1 MTYEDKIALEPE
13 LTIERIIDISEQM
26 LPENLRVRPW
36 QNLVH
41 GTDLLS
47 SDEQLCRYMLAYGE
61 MHAVKCRAAFQKFP
75 FEKLISNI
83 EIIDWG
89 CGQGLATCVA
99 LEVLKERGL
108 IDKVKKITLI
118 EPSNVALSRAKINVT
133 HKVKGGSSVHTV
145 QKYLPGYSDNP
156 NCIESI
162 QIDHPYVIHLFSNIL
177 DIPSVN
183 IEKLAKMIVSAG
195 RNNFVLCMG
204 PLNPNQWRM
213 RAFAGYFHG
222 AEFFSNIFSSVYG
235 YTTRTMH
242 PFGCRTQGFEFVSSS
257 VQWDG
262 LNGYET
268 RNTEVHTEYVDDYSP
283 VTKRFAQNKEFSET
297 LLNVYED
304 IYNQLNPT
312 DVLLLRPNISADT
325 PDIVLY
331 RPNVGIILFDVRE
344 DKLPMDILE
353 DANRDYTDEV
363 EKKEAKKVLEQNQ
376 RKILSKVKS
385 YENRLVD
392 LHIANLREKV
402 FYNYNFLKVIHK
414 VIIFANDS
422 MDNIGK
428 FYADIDRKNRNF
440 TDMLSGEDLK
450 DLTYK
455 LYINKKCP
463 EFTED
468 IATSF
473 KKILTSPWHSYKA
486 GRIVNLTNDQKRLAV
501 SKEGV
506 HYNVV
511 SCAGSGK
518 TEVLVHRAINAN
530 IRTGQ
535 PVLILT
541 YNLALRNYIKYRLGL
556 VAADFNWNDFVILN
570 YHEFF
575 NSQAINCDVPVRNLC
590 AYEDLEYFKKKTTRR
605 FASIFIDEA
614 QDYKSSW
621 LTILYKNF
629 LKRGG
634 EMILFEDGSQDLY
647 HRKVNKEQHQ
657 IKFEKRLLR
666 KGASS
671 ECRFKN
677 DAIFNL
683 VQNFAT
689 KFQLG
694 VEGQPQTL
702 GLFSDTGIIKYAYV
716 NGDKCNADTY
726 GAWVD
731 KIIKDYG
738 LFRDNCAVIASTHD
752 LLQNIDLSYR
762 ERTQSKT
769 VTTFPTSEQ
778 YNKMSELR
786 ASAFAAQEKSM
797 ERTKK
802 LHFSMTEEGLKLSTI
817 YSFKGWEADTII
829 FFIQKSEPQHVR
841 YDREHPKPIEV
852 APAKALCPEVIY
864 TGLSRARV
872 NLFIVNLG
880 NSQYDQF
887 FKNNI

>member
-1 MTYEDKIALEPE
+1 MTYEEKIASEAD
-13 LTIERIIDISEQM
+13 LTIEKIIDISEQM
-26 LPENLRVRPW
+26 LPDNLRNRPW
-36 QNLVH
+36 LNLGH

-61 MHAVKCRAAFQKFP
+61 MHAVKCRAAFQNFP

-108 IDKVKKITLI
+108 VDKVKKITLI
-118 EPSNVALSRAKINVT
+118 EPSSAALNRAKINVT
-133 HKVKGGSSVHTV
+133 HKVKGGASVHTI
-145 QKYLPGYSDNP
+145 QKYLPGDTDSP
-156 NCIESI
+156 NCIENI
-162 QIDHPYVIHLFSNIL
+162 QVVQPFVIHLFSNIL
-177 DIPSVN
+177 DIPSIN
-183 IEKLAKMIVSAG
+183 IKKLAEIVVSTG
-195 RNNFVLCMG
+195 RNNYVLCMG

-262 LNGYET
+262 LNGYEA
-268 RNTEVHTEYVDDYSP
+268 RNTEIHTEYIDDYSP
-283 VTKRFAQNKEFSET
+283 VTKRFAQSKEFNET
-297 LLNVYED
+297 LLNVYEQIHD
-304 IYNQLNPT
+304 QLNPT

-344 DKLPMDILE
+344 EKLPMDLLDKADETNEKEPKKTLE
-353 DANRDYTDEV
+353 EIQM
-363 EKKEAKKVLEQNQ
+363 E
-376 RKILSKVKS
+376 ILSKVKS

-392 LHIANLREKV
+392 LHIANLREKI
-402 FYNYNFLKVIHK
+402 FNDYKFLKVIHK

-422 MDNIGK
+422 QANIDK
-428 FYADIDRKNRNF
+428 FYANVNRKSRNY
-440 TDMLSGEDLK
+440 TDMLSGNDLK
-450 DLTYK
+450 NITYK
-455 LYINKKCP
+455 IYINKKCP
-463 EFTED
+463 QFTED
-468 IATSF
+468 IAKSF
-473 KKILTSPWHSYKA
+473 KKILTSPWHSYKT
-486 GRIVNLTNDQKRLAV
+486 GRLVNLTNDQKRLAV
-501 SKEGV
+501 SKNGV
-506 HYNVV
+506 HHNVV
-511 SCAGSGK
+511 SCAGAGK

-575 NSQAINCDVPVRNLC
+575 NSQAINCDVRVHNLS
-590 AYEDLEYFKKKTTRR
+590 AYEDLEYFKRKTTRR

-634 EMILFEDGSQDLY
+634 EMVLFEDKSQDIYLWSP
-647 HRKVNKEQHQ
+647 KALP
-657 IKFEKRLLR
+657 IKFEEKKLR

-671 ECRFKN
+671 ECRYKN

-683 VQNFAT
+683 VQIFTTHFKLDVVEEPTLKLPNG
-689 KFQLG
+689 G
-694 VEGQPQTL
+694 VITYNLENGSNINVKNYGAL
-702 GLFSDTGIIKYAYV
+702 VDDIIK
-716 NGDKCNADTY
+716 K
-726 GAWVD
+726 
-731 KIIKDYG
+731 YG
-738 LFRDNCAVIASTHD
+738 LLRDDCAVLASTLD
-752 LLQNIDLSYR
+752 LLQDIDLSYR
-762 ERTQSKT
+762 KKTQTKT
-769 VTTFPTSEQ
+769 VTTFPTLEQ
-778 YNKMSELR
+778 HHKMSKLCP
-786 ASAFAAQEKSM
+786 SAFAASKKSM

-802 LHFSMTEEGLKLSTI
+802 LNFSMTEEGLKLSTI
-817 YSFKGWEADTII
+817 YSFKGWEADNII
-829 FFIQKSEPQHVR
+829 LFIQKPEPPNAK
-841 YDREHPKPIEV
+841 YDEKNLKPIEE
-852 APAKALCPEVIY
+852 APEKALCPKVIY
-864 TGLSRARV
+864 TALSRAKV
-872 NLFIVNLG
+872 NLFIINLG
-880 NSQYDQF
+880 HAQYDQF
-887 FKNNI
+887 FKKNIN

>member
-1 MTYEDKIALEPE
+1 MTYEEKIASEAD
-13 LTIERIIDISEQM
+13 LTIEKIIDISEQM
-26 LPENLRVRPW
+26 LPNNLRNRPW
-36 QNLVH
+36 QNLDH

-47 SDEQLCRYMLAYGE
+47 SDEQLCCYMLAYGE
-61 MHAVKCRAAFQKFP
+61 MHAVKCRAAFQNFP

-108 IDKVKKITLI
+108 VDKVKKITLI
-118 EPSNVALSRAKINVT
+118 EPSSVALNRAKINVT
-133 HKVKGGSSVHTV
+133 HKVKGGASVHTI
-145 QKYLPGYSDNP
+145 QKYLPGDTDSA
-156 NCIESI
+156 NCIENI
-162 QIDHPYVIHLFSNIL
+162 QVVQPFVIHLFSNIL

-183 IEKLAKMIVSAG
+183 IKKLSEIVVSTG
-195 RNNFVLCMG
+195 RNNYVLCMG

-235 YTTRTMH
+235 YTTRTMY

-262 LNGYET
+262 HNGYES
-268 RNTEVHTEYVDDYSP
+268 RNTTVHTEHIDDYSP
-283 VTKRFAQNKEFSET
+283 VTKRFAQSKEFSET
-297 LLNVYED
+297 LLQIYEK
-304 IYNQLNPT
+304 IHNQLNPT

-331 RPNVGIILFDVRE
+331 RPNVGIVIFDVRE
-344 DKLPMDILE
+344 DKLPMNLLDK
-353 DANRDYTDEV
+353 ANETN
-363 EKKEAKKVLEQNQ
+363 EKKPKKTLEEIRQE
-376 RKILSKVKS
+376 ILSKVKL

-392 LHIANLREKV
+392 LHIANLREKI
-402 FYNYNFLKVIHK
+402 FNEYKFLKVIHK

-422 MDNIGK
+422 MDNIYK
-428 FYADIDRKNRNF
+428 FFANVDRKSRNY
-440 TDMLSGEDLK
+440 TDLLSGNDLK
-450 DLTYK
+450 NITDRI
-455 LYINKKCP
+455 YINKKCQ

-473 KKILTSPWHSYKA
+473 KRILTSPWHSYKA
-486 GRIVNLTNDQKRLAV
+486 GRSVKLTNDQKRLAV

-506 HYNVV
+506 HYNIV

-518 TEVLVHRAINAN
+518 TEVLVHRAIDAN

-575 NSQAINCDVPVRNLC
+575 NSQAINCGAPVHDLS
-590 AYEDLEYFKKKTTRR
+590 AYEKLDYFKKEKTRR

-629 LKRGG
+629 LKKKG

-647 HRKVNKEQHQ
+647 DRKVDKEKHQ
-657 IKFEKRLLR
+657 IKFKKELLR

-683 VQNFAT
+683 VQKFAT
-689 KFQLG
+689 HFKFDVEEKPTTLKLFNEG
-694 VEGQPQTL
+694 VIKYELVNCSNINVDYGAYV
-702 GLFSDTGIIKYAYV
+702 DDIIK
-716 NGDKCNADTY
+716 K
-726 GAWVD
+726 
-731 KIIKDYG
+731 YG
-738 LFRDNCAVIASTHD
+738 LLRDDCAVIASTHD

-762 ERTQSKT
+762 KKTQSKT
-769 VTTFPTSEQ
+769 VTTFPSLEQ
-778 YNKMSELR
+778 HDKMNELKP
-786 ASAFAAQEKSM
+786 SAFAASKKSM

-802 LHFSMTEEGLKLSTI
+802 LNFSMTGNGLKLSTI

-829 FFIQKSEPQHVR
+829 FFIQKLEPQHAR

-852 APAKALCPEVIY
+852 APEKALCPEVIY

-872 NLFIVNLG
+872 NLFIINLG
-880 NSQYDQF
+880 NTQYDEF